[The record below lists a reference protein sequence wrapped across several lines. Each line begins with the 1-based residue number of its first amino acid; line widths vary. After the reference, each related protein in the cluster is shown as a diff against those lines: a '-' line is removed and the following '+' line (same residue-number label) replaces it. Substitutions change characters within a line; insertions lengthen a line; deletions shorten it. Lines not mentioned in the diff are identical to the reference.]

1 MKLNNEL
8 KKTLIALS
16 AATLLGTGVVVSGV
30 APGLSL
36 TIAAASG
43 AQAPAQTD
51 QKLQKELQALV
62 AGLKEGA
69 YLAYYVRDKVSNP
82 QDTISFSG
90 KGFVFKDYKS
100 FAAKFKALKGPATP
114 QPGNLPK
121 GFALA
126 TAIIYPPSVAN
137 DSELYLQLEQELKAA
152 AAAGDPNKQ
161 LFSKIISWSQTNLSM
176 QLYAKGKA
184 NFSIVT
190 GVPPAKLPEGAVP
203 FVRASETKKELTVN
217 GRKVI
222 LTTDSAKEASF
233 NTKLVWLD
241 KSGAIQYTLLD
252 NRVSKLTT
260 NEMLAVAK
268 SMIK

>member
-1 MKLNNEL
+1 MS
-8 KKTLIALS
+8 IS
-16 AATLLGTGVVVSGV
+16 V
-30 APGLSL
+30 
-36 TIAAASG
+36 AAASG
-43 AQAPAQTD
+43 QLTAVPTD
-51 QKLQKELQALV
+51 QKLQKELQTLV
-62 AGLKEGA
+62 AGLKEGT

-137 DSELYLQLEQELKAA
+137 DSELYLQLEQELKV

-184 NFSIVT
+184 SFSIVT

-222 LTTDSAKEASF
+222 LTTDSAKDASF

-241 KSGAIQYTLLD
+241 KSGAIQYTLSD

>member
-1 MKLNNEL
+1 MMNSKN
-8 KKTLIALS
+8 TDRALRS
-16 AATLLGTGVVVSGV
+16 NLVRNRSSCEWGAS
-30 APGLSL
+30 GLS
-36 TIAAASG
+36 ISVAAASG
-43 AQAPAQTD
+43 QLTAVPTD
-51 QKLQKELQALV
+51 QKLQKELQTLV
-62 AGLKEGA
+62 AGLKEGT

-137 DSELYLQLEQELKAA
+137 DSELYLQLEQELKV

-184 NFSIVT
+184 SFSIVT

-222 LTTDSAKEASF
+222 LTTDSAKDASF

-241 KSGAIQYTLLD
+241 KSGAIQYTLSD

>member
-1 MKLNNEL
+1 MKLNDKF

-30 APGLSL
+30 VPGLSL
-36 TIAAASG
+36 GVAAASG
-43 AQAPAQTD
+43 QQTAVPTD
-51 QKLQKELQALV
+51 QKLQKELQALE
-62 AGLKEGA
+62 AGLKEGT
-69 YLAYYVRDKVSNP
+69 LLVYYVRDKVSNP

-100 FAAKFKALKGPATP
+100 FAAKFKALKGPSTP
-114 QPGNLPK
+114 QTGNLPK
-121 GFALA
+121 GFALS
-126 TAIIYPPSVAN
+126 TAIIYPPTVAN

-161 LFSKIISWSQTNLSM
+161 LFSKVISWNQTNFSM
-176 QLYAKGKA
+176 QLYVKGKA
-184 NFSIVT
+184 NFSILT
-190 GVPPAKLPEGAVP
+190 GAPPAKLPEGAVP
-203 FVRASETKKELTVN
+203 FVRASETKKELAVN
-217 GRKVI
+217 GRKIVLI
-222 LTTDSAKEASF
+222 TDSAKDASF

-241 KSGAIQYTLLD
+241 NSGTIQYTLSD
-252 NRVSKLTT
+252 NRASKLTT

>member
-1 MKLNNEL
+1 MKLNNDF
-8 KKTLIALS
+8 KKTLIVLS
-16 AATLLGTGVVVSGV
+16 AATLLGTGVVVSGG
-30 APGLSL
+30 APGLFLSV
-36 TIAAASG
+36 AAAAEQQTS
-43 AQAPAQTD
+43 ASTD
-51 QKLQKELQALV
+51 QNPQKELQAIV
-62 AGLKEGA
+62 ASLKEGTLLVY
-69 YLAYYVRDKVSNP
+69 YLRDKVSNP

-161 LFSKIISWSQTNLSM
+161 LFSKIISWSQTNLSI

-190 GVPPAKLPEGAVP
+190 GVATAKLPEGAVP
-203 FVRASETKKELTVN
+203 LYELWKL
-217 GRKVI
+217 RK
-222 LTTDSAKEASF
+222 
-233 NTKLVWLD
+233 N
-241 KSGAIQYTLLD
+241 
-252 NRVSKLTT
+252 
-260 NEMLAVAK
+260 
-268 SMIK
+268 

>member
-1 MKLNNEL
+1 MKLNDEL

-16 AATLLGTGVVVSGV
+16 AATLLGTGVVVSGG
-30 APGLSL
+30 ASGFSLSV
-36 TIAAASG
+36 AAASG
-43 AQAPAQTD
+43 QQTAVPTD
-51 QKLQKELQALV
+51 QKLQKELQTLV
-62 AGLKEGA
+62 AGLKEGT

-137 DSELYLQLEQELKAA
+137 DSELYLQLEQELKAE

-184 NFSIVT
+184 SFSIVT

-203 FVRASETKKELTVN
+203 FVRASETKKEMTVN

-222 LTTDSAKEASF
+222 LTTDSAKDASF

-241 KSGAIQYTLLD
+241 KSGAIQYTLSD

-268 SMIK
+268 GMIK

>member
-1 MKLNNEL
+1 MKLNDEL

-30 APGLSL
+30 APGLFLSV
-36 TIAAASG
+36 AAASG
-43 AQAPAQTD
+43 QQTAVPTD

-62 AGLKEGA
+62 SGLKEGA

-126 TAIIYPPSVAN
+126 TAIIYPPSVAK
-137 DSELYLQLEQELKAA
+137 DSELYLQLEQELKA

-203 FVRASETKKELTVN
+203 FVRVSETKKELTVN

-241 KSGAIQYTLLD
+241 KSGAIQYTLSD

>member
-1 MKLNNEL
+1 MKLNDEL
-8 KKTLIALS
+8 KKTLIVLS
-16 AATLLGTGVVVSGV
+16 AATLLGTGVVVSGG
-30 APGLSL
+30 ASGLSL
-36 TIAAASG
+36 SVAAASG
-43 AQAPAQTD
+43 QQTAVPTD
-51 QKLQKELQALV
+51 QKLQKELQTLV
-62 AGLKEGA
+62 GGLKEGT

-100 FAAKFKALKGPATP
+100 FAAKFKSLKGPATP

-152 AAAGDPNKQ
+152 AAGDPNKQ

-184 NFSIVT
+184 SFSIIT

-203 FVRASETKKELTVN
+203 FVRTSETKKEMTVN

-222 LTTDSAKEASF
+222 LTTDSAKDASF

-241 KSGAIQYTLLD
+241 KSGAIQYTLSD

>member
-1 MKLNNEL
+1 MKLNDTFR
-8 KKTLIALS
+8 KTLIALS
-16 AATLLGTGVVVSGV
+16 AATLLGTGVVVGGDV
-30 APGLSL
+30 PGLFLSV
-36 TIAAASG
+36 AAASG
-43 AQAPAQTD
+43 QQAAAQTD
-51 QKLQKELQALV
+51 QKTQKELQALV
-62 AGLKEGA
+62 AGVKEGTL
-69 YLAYYVRDKVSNP
+69 LAYYVNDKVSNP
-82 QDTISFSG
+82 QDSISFSG

-100 FAAKFKALKGPATP
+100 FAAKFKALKGPSNL

-121 GFALA
+121 GFKLERAV
-126 TAIIYPPSVAN
+126 IYPPAVAN
-137 DSELYLQLEQELKAA
+137 DSELYLQLEQGLKA

-190 GVPPAKLPEGAVP
+190 GAPPAKLPEGAVP

-241 KSGAIQYTLLD
+241 KSGAIQYTLSD